1 VVPAPGSLTDRT
13 AALAEVEDY
22 FFGELP
28 PMQAGVMSGHGA
40 GVRRAAHLLRQLGDP
55 QEDLRIVHVAG
66 TAGKGS
72 VCAFVTAV
80 LEAHGFSVGR
90 YLSPHAHS
98 ILERFAVHGRP
109 VDAELLAPV
118 LVDVRELE
126 RGSRNGP
133 DGASSMFE
141 VATVIAFEL
150 FRREKADYAVIETG
164 LGGLHDATNVVR
176 RNDKLAVLTSIGL
189 DHVDI
194 LGSTV
199 GAVAGQKAGILPEGG
214 QAVAVGSGPEA
225 EQVVRAEATRR
236 GCRLELQAASDLAA
250 VLPESIRLGL
260 PGQHQ
265 RVNAGLALR
274 AVAALA
280 ERDGWAL
287 RADRIAEG
295 LAAAGLPG
303 RFERRWFQGHPL
315 VLDGAHN
322 PMKLDALIQAVREE
336 FPGQRPVYVLGV
348 KPDKDLPE
356 ILRLV
361 SGAARRVIA
370 TEFDPQDAVRAVP
383 VQEIAATARREGLPR
398 VEVHPDPADAL
409 SRAVQTSSIG
419 VPIMVT
425 GSFHTVAAAGRRADR
440 IRPPT

>member
-1 VVPAPGSLTDRT
+1 MNDQ
-13 AALAEVEDY
+13 ALADIEAY
-22 FFGELP
+22 FFRELP
-28 PMQAGVMSGHGA
+28 PMQAQVMTGHGA
-40 GVRRAAHLLRQLGDP
+40 GVRRAARLLAGLGDP
-55 QEDLRIVHVAG
+55 QEELRVVHVAG

-72 VCAFVTAV
+72 VCTFIAGV
-80 LEAHGFSVGR
+80 LEAHGFAVGR

-98 ILERFAVHGRP
+98 ILERFSVNGGS

-118 LVDVRELE
+118 LADVRELE
-126 RGSRNGP
+126 RESRDGP

-141 VATVIAFEL
+141 VGTVTAFEL
-150 FRREKADYAVIETG
+150 FRREKVDYAVIETG

-214 QAVAVGSGPEA
+214 QGVAVGSGLEA
-225 EQVVRAEATRR
+225 EKVLRAEAAGR
-236 GCRLELQAASDLAA
+236 GCRLELWPPDELAA
-250 VLPESIRLGL
+250 DFPEPTRLGL

-265 RVNAGLALR
+265 RVNAGLALK

-280 ERDGWAL
+280 ERDGWVL

-295 LAAAGLPG
+295 LAAARLPG
-303 RFERRWFQGHPL
+303 RFERRRFEGHPL

-322 PMKLDALIQAVREE
+322 PMKLAALIQAVGEQ
-336 FPGQRPVYVLGV
+336 FPGGQPVWVLGV
-348 KPDKDLPE
+348 KPDKDLAA
-356 ILRLV
+356 ILKLV

-370 TEFDPQDAVRAVP
+370 TEFDPEDAVRAVP
-383 VQEIAATARREGLPR
+383 AEEIVATARGEGLPD
-398 VEVHPDPADAL
+398 VEVCPDPSTAL
-409 SRAVQTSSIG
+409 SRAVRASSIG
-419 VPIMVT
+419 VPIIVT
-425 GSFHTVAAAGRRADR
+425 GSFHTVAAAGRLAV
-440 IRPPT
+440 T